1 MEFLHNVFE
10 WIYTTSLIVLC
21 IVCCFASFILSV
33 VNSLVFKFGFVG
45 IWVFFFISKC
55 IFEIIIFVF
64 DVFHGTY
71 SFEKYLQLFFNN
83 IFGFFKVITI
93 LSAVMVV
100 NTRNPVHAV
109 LFLILVFI
117 NSAPIFLMFKA
128 EFLAFV
134 LVIVYVGAIAV
145 LFLFVVMLLDI
156 KILDKKR
163 GLMSYYPPG
172 VFIVI
177 SLAVL
182 FYKVVTGYYYFSPN
196 SGSFEIN
203 YNIYTQVLDY
213 SNLQVLGLAL
223 FNYYPAFLLLSS
235 CILMVVVIGSVVLT
249 SVKSTSLMKKKQQD
263 VYTQVFYESRVYFFK
278 KNKLDRDGERA

>member
-1 MEFLHNVFE
+1 
-10 WIYTTSLIVLC
+10 
-21 IVCCFASFILSV
+21 
-33 VNSLVFKFGFVG
+33 
-45 IWVFFFISKC
+45 
-55 IFEIIIFVF
+55 
-64 DVFHGTY
+64 
-71 SFEKYLQLFFNN
+71 
-83 IFGFFKVITI
+83 
-93 LSAVMVV
+93 
-100 NTRNPVHAV
+100 
-109 LFLILVFI
+109 
-117 NSAPIFLMFKA
+117 MFKA

-203 YNIYTQVLDY
+203 YNVYTQVLDY

-249 SVKSTSLMKKKQQD
+249 SVKSTSLMKKRQQD
-263 VYTQVFYESRVYFFK
+263 VYTQVFYESRVYLFK